1 MKKIGLAFQYL
12 VPGGRTF
19 WFCMAVVVA
28 YSLFVQY
35 TDDHGFPAKKLLD
48 ADAALMSSVVMGVLL
63 VFRTNSAYDRW
74 WEARKVWGQLVN
86 DLRNLAIKSYEYA
99 MPNAEEGAR
108 YSRLITSFAFALKDH
123 LRGGEVTADAP
134 YTEFVADSSDNK
146 PVEIARLIYQQL
158 HEWRKSNAVDGL
170 ELLQIDRHARSLM
183 DALGASER
191 ILKSPIAGSYK
202 FLIWSGLCFYFLF
215 LPWLLVPTLDNW
227 TVYAVVASAYFVVAL
242 ELLAEE
248 VEQPFG
254 DDANDL
260 PLDTI
265 CATIKKSVTGVF
277 EGELGEITELAE
289 ERSWS

>member
-1 MKKIGLAFQYL
+1 MLAIT
-12 VPGGRTF
+12 G
-19 WFCMAVVVA
+19 
-28 YSLFVQY
+28 YSLGVQY
-35 TDDHGFPAKKLLD
+35 TDDHGFPARKLLD

-74 WEARKVWGQLVN
+74 WEARKIWGQLVN
-86 DLRNLAIKSYEYA
+86 DLRNLSIKSYEYA
-99 MPNAEEGAR
+99 RPNPEQGAR
-108 YSRLITSFAFALKDH
+108 YARLVTSFAFALKDH
-123 LRGGEVTADAP
+123 LRANEKGTVDTAP
-134 YTEFVADSSDNK
+134 YNEFVSDDSDNK
-146 PVEIARLIYQQL
+146 PVELARLIYQQL
-158 HEWRKSNAVDGL
+158 HEWRKENAIDGL

-202 FLIWSGLCFYFLF
+202 FLIWVGLGSYFLF

-227 TVYAVVASAYFVVAL
+227 SVFAVLPSAYFVVAL

-254 DDANDL
+254 YDANDL

-265 CATIKKSVTGVF
+265 CATIEKSVTGVF
-277 EGELGEITELAE
+277 HGELAE
-289 ERSWS
+289 IDELAEKHSWS